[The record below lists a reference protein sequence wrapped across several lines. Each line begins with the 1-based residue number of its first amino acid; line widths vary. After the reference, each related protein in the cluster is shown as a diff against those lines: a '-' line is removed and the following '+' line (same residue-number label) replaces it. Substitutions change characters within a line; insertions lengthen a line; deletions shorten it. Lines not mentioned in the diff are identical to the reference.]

1 MKRLKGFASGEQSAL
16 PTAVTAATAGA
27 TPSVTISGETRVVG
41 VIGDPVEHSLS
52 PIVQNAALRAAGL
65 NWVYLPFH
73 VRPDSLPSAIGALRA
88 LNLVG
93 FNVTIPHKERVLRL
107 IDEVDPYAA
116 WLGAVNTIGWA
127 DGGRL
132 KGWNTDGAGFLASL
146 AEAVDFQPQ
155 GTRVVIL
162 GAGGA
167 ARAIA
172 GQLCLSGV
180 SSLTI
185 VNRTYSR
192 AEKLVEWLQSAAAV
206 APAVAPVVAPAA
218 APVLAPAFGPAMGGQ
233 DTADGPGIHPQPQA
247 QPEAQSQPQVQSH
260 PQSRLQACTRPKPE
274 LAALAWDDAV
284 ALARAIEQADLL
296 VQATAYGMHPQEE
309 AKPPVPASLLHPGL
323 VVCDI
328 VYRPL
333 ETALLR
339 EAKVRG
345 ARPVNG
351 LGMLVHQGAASF
363 TIWTGLPAPVAVMRQ
378 ALADALSPAQRTQ

>member
-16 PTAVTAATAGA
+16 PTAVAAATAGA

-52 PIVQNAALRAAGL
+52 PIVQNAALRGAGL

-116 WLGAVNTIGWA
+116 WLGAVNTIGRA

-206 APAVAPVVAPAA
+206 APVDDPAA
-218 APVLAPAFGPAMGGQ
+218 GPVLAPAFGPAMGGQ
-233 DTADGPGIHPQPQA
+233 GTADGPGIHPQPQS
-247 QPEAQSQPQVQSH
+247 QPHAQSQPQ
-260 PQSRLQACTRPKPE
+260 PRLQTCPRPKPE
-274 LAALAWDDAV
+274 LTALAWDDAV

-339 EAKVRG
+339 EAKARG
-345 ARPVNG
+345 AHPVNG

>member
-1 MKRLKGFASGEQSAL
+1 
-16 PTAVTAATAGA
+16 
-27 TPSVTISGETRVVG
+27 VTISGETRVVG

-116 WLGAVNTIGWA
+116 WLGAVNTIGRA

-206 APAVAPVVAPAA
+206 APVDAPAA
-218 APVLAPAFGPAMGGQ
+218 GPVLVPAFGPAMGGQ
-233 DTADGPGIHPQPQA
+233 GTADGPGIHPQPQ
-247 QPEAQSQPQVQSH
+247 SQPQ
-260 PQSRLQACTRPKPE
+260 PRLQPCTRPKPE
-274 LAALAWDDAV
+274 LTALAWDDAV

-339 EAKVRG
+339 EAKARG
-345 ARPVNG
+345 AHPVNG

>member
-16 PTAVTAATAGA
+16 PTAVAAATAGA

-116 WLGAVNTIGWA
+116 WLGAVNTIGRA

-206 APAVAPVVAPAA
+206 APVDAPAA
-218 APVLAPAFGPAMGGQ
+218 GPVLVPAFGPAMGGQ
-233 DTADGPGIHPQPQA
+233 GTADGPGIHPQPQ
-247 QPEAQSQPQVQSH
+247 SQPQ
-260 PQSRLQACTRPKPE
+260 PRLQPCTRPKPE
-274 LAALAWDDAV
+274 LTALAWDDAV

-339 EAKVRG
+339 EAKARG
-345 ARPVNG
+345 AHPVNG